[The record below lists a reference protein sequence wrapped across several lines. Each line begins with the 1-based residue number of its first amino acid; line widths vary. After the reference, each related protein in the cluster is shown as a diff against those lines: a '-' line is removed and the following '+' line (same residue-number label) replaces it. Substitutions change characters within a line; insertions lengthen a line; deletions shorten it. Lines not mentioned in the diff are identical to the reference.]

1 MQERQKMKK
10 SRFSETQILNILK
23 SVEADRTIRDVCREH
38 AISESSYFNWKAK
51 YGGMQI
57 SDIKRLHGLEADIFA
72 QGGQFYFDARGHYYS
87 VGNSKLRMCCDL
99 MGLLDISLRAK
110 VTTISLHELCH
121 LAPC

>member
-1 MQERQKMKK
+1 MKK

-72 QGGQFYFDARGHYYS
+72 QGGQFYFDDASRGALL
-87 VGNSKLRMCCDL
+87 LRW
-99 MGLLDISLRAK
+99 
-110 VTTISLHELCH
+110 
-121 LAPC
+121 